1 MTTAAVR
8 HSSNRLKSEGFLL
21 KARLLT
27 VLQYP
32 DAHPSA
38 MAKVIALASHRTAR
52 LQHLDLLR
60 SLVVAGCAMAL
71 ILAKAPLPF

>member
-1 MTTAAVR
+1 
-8 HSSNRLKSEGFLL
+8 
-21 KARLLT
+21 
-27 VLQYP
+27 
-32 DAHPSA
+32 
-38 MAKVIALASHRTAR
+38 MAKVIALASHSTAR